1 MRQFIVMSATE
12 RSYEEV
18 TQLRVPKNED
28 DDHNDLPPPPDGGYG
43 WVIVATSFLCNM
55 VVDGIS
61 YTFGI
66 FLPEIVKDY
75 GETKGNVAWVGSL
88 LTGMTM
94 CAGPIVSAL
103 ANKYGCRTVCIVG
116 SLISTAAFALS
127 IFSPNVIWLMLIYG
141 FVGGTGFGLIYLPAV
156 VCVGYY
162 FESKRSLATG
172 IAVCGSGVGTFA
184 FAPLATTLLQI
195 YGWKGANLILAGII
209 LNCVIFGALMR
220 PLQYPEKNKVT
231 NNSVRATSVIILE
244 NSKLFQGPVKS
255 ASHGAIA
262 LSVNDVRNRIDS
274 VGSITGRNLLE
285 VESSTFTSKLSLA
298 SRKSNVIQPLAR
310 KDVFYSGSI
319 LNLKEFQSQKSLASY
334 RQSIT
339 NMQNIR
345 KAKDENPYV
354 ELLKDP
360 VFMLIAISNLF
371 GMAGLYVPFVY
382 LVDCAVADGIDA
394 NSASFLLS
402 IIGITNTIGRI
413 ICGYFADFPQV
424 NALLVNNLCLVL
436 GAVSI
441 VFMPFCHT
449 YMAYSIVSVLFA
461 IAVSG
466 YISLSSIILVDL
478 LGLEKLT
485 NAFGLLILFRG
496 AAALVGSPLAGGLY
510 DATQSYDIPF
520 YVAGALFTVA
530 AGISFAVPC
539 VQICSPKGKIKQVDD
554 ETLNP
559 INNTEKL
566 EKQ

>member
-1 MRQFIVMSATE
+1 MSATE